1 MPPPDPPGGPDG
13 PTSDA
18 AGYATD
24 DPGTESRRISKR
36 KVALRVALLSF
47 TAISLYLLAPSL
59 IQVFGQWR
67 KLEDINPIW
76 FVVMVGMETASF
88 ACVWYLFHLAIRD
101 AGWFAIATS
110 QLASNAVTRVIP
122 GGAAA
127 GGAAQYKMLATSGA
141 DPAAAASAL
150 TAVSLISTATVF
162 ALPLLSLPAI
172 IGGTPVPDGLAQA
185 AWIGAGAFLVM
196 FAVGVV
202 MLRADRPIRF
212 AGALIERLLAL
223 VRRSGP
229 PDGTLPGRLVVE
241 RNKIRVSLGKRWV
254 RAVAAAVGNWG
265 LDYLALLAALTAVG
279 ARPDPALVLLAFTA
293 AAVLSMIPITP
304 GGLGFVEAGLTAT
317 LALAGV
323 SPGDAAVAT
332 LAYRLVSYWL
342 PLPAGGVAYWLFAR
356 RYHVHGKGTSIID
369 TVESATP

>member
-1 MPPPDPPGGPDG
+1 M
-13 PTSDA
+13 
-18 AGYATD
+18 
-24 DPGTESRRISKR
+24 
-36 KVALRVALLSF
+36 ALRVVLLSI
-47 TAISLYLLAPSL
+47 TALSLYLLAPSL
-59 IQVFGQWR
+59 IRVFGQWR
-67 KLEDINPIW
+67 KLEDINPVW
-76 FVVMVGMETASF
+76 FLVMALLEAGSF
-88 ACVWYLFHLAIRD
+88 ACVWYLFHVAIRD
-101 AGWFAIATS
+101 AGWFAIATA
-110 QLASNAVTRVIP
+110 QLASNAVSRVVP

-127 GGAAQYKMLATSGA
+127 GGAVQYKMLATSGA

-172 IGGTPVPDGLAQA
+172 IGGTPVPNGLAQA

-202 MLRADRPIRF
+202 ALRTDRPVRF
-212 AGALIERLLAL
+212 TGALIERFLAF

-229 PDGTLPGRLVVE
+229 PAGTLPDRLVVE
-241 RNKIRVSLGKRWV
+241 RDRIKVSLGRRWV

-279 ARPDPALVLLAFTA
+279 AHPDPSLVLLAFTA

-323 SPGDAAVAT
+323 SAGDAAVAT

-342 PLPAGGVAYWLFAR
+342 PLPAGAVAYWLFAR
-356 RYHVHGKGTSIID
+356 RYHVRDDGGTLID
-369 TVESATP
+369 TVQSATASPPGR